1 MYRVFTGPAGDK
13 LGCAYVGLHFAL
25 YLARVL
31 SLAPV
36 PGWDLVWGPVHFV
49 LQCICYTA
57 TTLVACI
64 FIRSYMNVD
73 GVYAEEFD
81 PQVAAPPP
89 SAAAAEEHQLP
100 PPPPEMDMCYCYG
113 INVENGTPNVSW
125 LYWTV
130 VYLLYISVSLSDSMV
145 CLQDLT
151 VTQRER
157 FVPQRI
163 EIGFSRKRRGALMMK
178 MIRLATGEVDQKA
191 GVGTR
196 KKMVQLLGTQDVEL
210 DSVQFDL
217 EMFGILAFDGV

>member
-1 MYRVFTGPAGDK
+1 MGSWWSAAVGGDDDDDEVLERLERPLPPPLKMKLGTYAMYRVFTGPAGDK

-31 SLAPV
+31 SLEPV
-36 PGWDLVWGPVHFV
+36 PGRDLVWGPVHFV

-100 PPPPEMDMCYCYG
+100 LPPPEMDMC
-113 INVENGTPNVSW
+113 
-125 LYWTV
+125 
-130 VYLLYISVSLSDSMV
+130 
-145 CLQDLT
+145 
-151 VTQRER
+151 
-157 FVPQRI
+157 
-163 EIGFSRKRRGALMMK
+163 
-178 MIRLATGEVDQKA
+178 
-191 GVGTR
+191 
-196 KKMVQLLGTQDVEL
+196 
-210 DSVQFDL
+210 
-217 EMFGILAFDGV
+217 